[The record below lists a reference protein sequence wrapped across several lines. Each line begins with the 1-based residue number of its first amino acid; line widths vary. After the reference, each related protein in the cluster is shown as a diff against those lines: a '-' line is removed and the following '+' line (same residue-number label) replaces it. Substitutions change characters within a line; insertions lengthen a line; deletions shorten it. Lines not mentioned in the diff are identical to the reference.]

1 MSKTRSGRSKHI
13 RPILGMALISLVM
26 CGLLFPIVVTGVAQ
40 VVLPWQANGEIVQ
53 SSGRA
58 VGSNLVAENFTS
70 PIFFQ
75 PRNDSASGVDPDIT
89 VQDAYDQIPTIS
101 NATGISQSELKQIV
115 DENIPLVSQ
124 IFGVPYVNV
133 LQVNLALISA
143 FPQYGAYR

>member
-1 MSKTRSGRSKHI
+1 MSKTRSSRSKHI
-13 RPILGMALISLVM
+13 RPILGVTLISLVM
-26 CGLLFPIVVTGVAQ
+26 CGLLFPVVVTGVAQ
-40 VVLPWQANGEIVQ
+40 VALPWQANGEIVR

-101 NATGISQSELKQIV
+101 NATGIAQSELKQIV
-115 DENIPLVSQ
+115 DENIPFVAQ
-124 IFGVPYVNV
+124 VFGVPYVNV
-133 LQVNLALISA
+133 LQVNLALIST
-143 FPQYGAYR
+143 FPQYSAYR

>member
-1 MSKTRSGRSKHI
+1 MSKTKSGRSKHI
-13 RPILGMALISLVM
+13 RPILGLTLISLVM
-26 CGLLFPIVVTGVAQ
+26 CGLLFPVVVTGVAQ

-75 PRNDSASGVDPDIT
+75 PRSDSASGVDPDIT

-101 NATGISQSELKQIV
+101 NATGIAQSELKQIV

-124 IFGVPYVNV
+124 VFGVPYVNV
-133 LQVNLALISA
+133 LQVNLALIGA
-143 FPQYGAYR
+143 FPQYSAYR